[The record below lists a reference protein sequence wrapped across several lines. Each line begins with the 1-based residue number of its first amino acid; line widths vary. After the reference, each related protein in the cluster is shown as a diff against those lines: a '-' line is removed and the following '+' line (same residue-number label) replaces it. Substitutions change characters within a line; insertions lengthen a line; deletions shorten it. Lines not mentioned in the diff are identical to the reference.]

1 MSTADLVLAVLER
14 YGLKKMGQG
23 RYRCNS
29 PFRPQSNSGAFALTI
44 KDGEHGVYFDF
55 VSKETGTLYDLAKR
69 LGIEVQRG
77 QSSHNPYYLPRSRF
91 QARIKR
97 RRINPRRTL

>member
-14 YGLKKMGQG
+14 YGLKKLGQG

-91 QARIKR
+91 QAQIKR